1 MSSITLRFPVE
12 HEAIGADGLV
22 HGGTVM
28 RWIDQAGHA
37 CATHWARASCT
48 MVYCS
53 SIRMR
58 RLARLGDLIEV
69 QSRLAFTGEHNM
81 NITVEVRC
89 GKPTDETLH
98 DMAECLV
105 VYLALDTEGKQ
116 VRVSHWAPETPGEMA
131 LAKTAREKF
140 DSTRPAPLE

>member
-28 RWIDQAGHA
+28 RWIDQAAHA
-37 CATHWARASCT
+37 CATNWARTTCA

-53 SIRMR
+53 SLRLRRM
-58 RLARLGDLIEV
+58 AKLGDLVEV

-81 NITVEVRC
+81 SITVEVRC
-89 GKPTDETLH
+89 GKSTDEKLGELT
-98 DMAECLV
+98 ECLV
-105 VYLALDTEGKQ
+105 VYLALDQEGHR

-131 LAKTAREKF
+131 LARTAREQF
-140 DSTRPAPLE
+140 ESTRPAPLE